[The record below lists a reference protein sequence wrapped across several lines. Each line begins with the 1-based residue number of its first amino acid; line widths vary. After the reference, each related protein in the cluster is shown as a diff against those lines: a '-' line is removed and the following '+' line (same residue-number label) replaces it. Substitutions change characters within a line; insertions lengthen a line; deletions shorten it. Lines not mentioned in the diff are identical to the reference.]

1 MSAKSDVLI
10 VGAGLAGGLTA
21 LRFKKAKPELTVTVI
36 EESKKVGGDVSH
48 TWSFHDS
55 DLNAGSREWLQP
67 IISHSWDSHSVVFP
81 RFSREIRGGYHAVRS
96 GDFGKVLVDV
106 LGSGLRLNSKAIR
119 VTDTSVTLENGE
131 TLTANLVI
139 DARGQLLPSKHAGF
153 QKFIG
158 FDVQTVEPHGLTSP
172 ILMDAACPQLDGF
185 RFFYLLPWD
194 TNRLLIEETY
204 YSDTPTLNEDRISRS
219 IENYAE
225 RKGWKIAKI
234 ERRERGILPIPLT
247 GDYIVSS
254 MAGEPLPIGT
264 RGGFFHATTGYS
276 LPDTV
281 RMAEFLT
288 SLPEPTTAAARQA
301 MLKFRKP
308 FLSRQRFYR
317 MLNRML
323 FMASEAPLRY
333 LIMQKF
339 YEQPIDTV
347 ERFYSGRSTW
357 TDRLRILT
365 GRAPVPF
372 AKALRSFSESSV
384 TARSAVAKA
393 AAVPTESPNAK
404 SKSREATRG
413 ASRTPG
419 HNSGSEGKA

>member
-131 TLTANLVI
+131 TITANLVI

-413 ASRTPG
+413 ASRPPG

>member
-21 LRFKKAKPELTVTVI
+21 LRFKKAKPELSVTVI

-48 TWSFHDS
+48 TWSFHDT
-55 DLNAGSREWLQP
+55 DLNSGSREWLQP
-67 IISHSWDSHSVVFP
+67 IISHSWESHSVVFP

-96 GDFGKVLVDV
+96 GDFGKVLEDV
-106 LGSGLRLNSKAIR
+106 LGSGLRLNAKAIR
-119 VTDTSVTLENGE
+119 VTDSSVTLENGE
-131 TLTANLVI
+131 TITASLVI

-158 FDVQTVEPHGLTSP
+158 FDIQMAEPHGLTSP

-194 TNRLLIEETY
+194 ANRLLIEETY

-225 RKGWKIAKI
+225 RKGWKITKI
-234 ERRERGILPIPLT
+234 ERRERGILPIPMT
-247 GDYIVSS
+247 GDYIVNS

-357 TDRLRILT
+357 TDRLRILS
-365 GRAPVPF
+365 GRPPVPV

-384 TARSAVAKA
+384 TARGATVERQ
-393 AAVPTESPNAK
+393 PQK
-404 SKSREATRG
+404 SKSPSEIAREASRG
-413 ASRTPG
+413 SSRST
-419 HNSGSEGKA
+419 NSNTGSEGNA

>member
-21 LRFKKAKPELTVTVI
+21 LRFKKAKPELSVMVI

-48 TWSFHDS
+48 TWSFHDT
-55 DLNAGSREWLQP
+55 DLNSGSREWLEP
-67 IISHSWDSHSVVFP
+67 IISHSWESHSVVFP
-81 RFSREIRGGYHAVRS
+81 RFTREIRGGYHAVRS
-96 GDFGKVLVDV
+96 DDFGKVLEAA
-106 LGSGLRLNSKAIR
+106 LGSTLRLNSKAIR
-119 VTDTSVTLENGE
+119 VTDSSVTLENGE
-131 TLTANLVI
+131 TITANLVI

-158 FDVQTVEPHGLTSP
+158 FDVETVEPHGLSSP

-194 TNRLLIEETY
+194 ANRLLIEETY

-234 ERRERGILPIPLT
+234 ERRERGILPIPMT
-247 GDYIVSS
+247 GEYIVHS

-264 RGGFFHATTGYS
+264 RGGYFHATTGYS

-288 SLPEPTTAAARQA
+288 SLPELSTATARQA
-301 MLKFRKP
+301 IVKFRKP

-357 TDRLRILT
+357 ADRLRILS
-365 GRAPVPF
+365 GRPPVPV

-384 TARSAVAKA
+384 TARSAHVERQPQKGEP
-393 AAVPTESPNAK
+393 PTDQARESSRGSSGGVNPN
-404 SKSREATRG
+404 T
-413 ASRTPG
+413 
-419 HNSGSEGKA
+419 GSEGNA